1 MIKIMIDSS
10 SDCKRGDDVC
20 DFFIPITVNI
30 GGREY
35 RDGIDLDSDTFYDL
49 LLKYEDIPHT
59 SQPSPD
65 TFLQVF
71 KDVKQSGDQL
81 IYFCLSSALS
91 GTYQSANIAKSM
103 VEYEGIY
110 IIDTRS
116 VTHMITLLA
125 KYAKKLISEGETA
138 EEIVEKC
145 EKLKTRI
152 KVFAGVDT
160 LEYLKK
166 GGRIGKAAALV
177 GTLANIKP
185 IITVS
190 KEGSVDAVGK
200 GLGFGK
206 AVQMITEKVGNYQID
221 PEFPLCSLYTFG
233 TENCEKLEEK
243 LIDAGYKIA
252 ERLQIG
258 STIGTHVG
266 PGVYGVFF
274 VAKE

>member
-1 MIKIMIDSS
+1 MIKIMVDSS
-10 SDCKRGDDVC
+10 SDCREDNIY

-49 LLKYEDIPHT
+49 LIKSDDIPRT
-59 SQPSPD
+59 SQPAPD
-65 TFLQVF
+65 AFLQVF
-71 KDVKQSGDQL
+71 EAVKQSGDEL

-91 GTYQSANIAKSM
+91 GTYQSANIAKAM

-110 IIDTRS
+110 IIDTRC

-125 KYAKKLISEGETA
+125 RYAKKLISEGETA

-190 KEGSVDAVGK
+190 NEGSVDAVGK

-206 AVQMITEKVGNYQID
+206 AVQMITEKVGNFQID
-221 PEFPLCSLYTFG
+221 PEFPICSLYTYG

-243 LIDAGYKIA
+243 LKSAGYKIA